1 MVTINPG
8 LSRKVSIPCRVEL
21 PPKHGFKH
29 FSGVRT
35 KADGYQTFFHL
46 LASDNTVIRS
56 RFTRPPPVS
65 FLPSLVSAFVATSH
79 DDLYLPIN
87 FLAYASCG
95 SDIRASGCD
104 HYAEIA
110 RLARHALLTEPAPPR
125 VLPVGNPSF
134 RDPLR
139 ERPLTPVS
147 LP

>member
-1 MVTINPG
+1 
-8 LSRKVSIPCRVEL
+8 
-21 PPKHGFKH
+21 
-29 FSGVRT
+29 
-35 KADGYQTFFHL
+35 L

-104 HYAEIA
+104 HYVEIA
-110 RLARHALLTEPAPPR
+110 RLARHALLTEPAPPP
-125 VLPVGNPSF
+125 VLPVGNPAF